1 MAKFILIMVICSGI
15 PGNECKPIS
24 TPLYNFNEY
33 NECILYGYDYSGD
46 LLRSLGPEFVETHRA
61 YTAFDCKENI
71 TT

>member
-46 LLRSLGPEFVETHRA
+46 LLRSLGSEFVETHRA
-61 YTAFDCKENI
+61 YTAFDCKEHI